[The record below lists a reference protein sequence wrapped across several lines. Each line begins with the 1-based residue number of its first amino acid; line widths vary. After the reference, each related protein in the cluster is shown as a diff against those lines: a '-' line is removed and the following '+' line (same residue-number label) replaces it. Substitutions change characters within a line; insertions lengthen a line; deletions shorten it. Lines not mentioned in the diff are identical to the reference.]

1 MKHTKLSA
9 AVALLASSALVLSA
23 CAPGGPAENEE
34 SGSAAPEGGS
44 GEVVTGEAGN
54 KLTVEPEGSGLAD
67 LGDVQTEEGSIS
79 YSVGEDEFISYN
91 GMTPETYSTYNSAIT
106 ERMTQ
111 SFYYYGTDGTI
122 YPNEELGTYEKIS
135 DDPLQVKYTI
145 HEDAVWSDGTP
156 VTAADYIFKWGWQN
170 PRIATGEGDEA
181 APLFNAISHTLGEYV
196 PEAPEGDPAGKE
208 FTLTYA
214 EPYADWE
221 IIMDTALPAHVVAEQ
236 SGMGLDAM
244 LEAIQNE
251 DAEAL
256 APAAEFFN
264 TGWNTSPGTLP
275 AEEIAPSM
283 GPYKFSSW
291 EPGQS
296 ITLVAN
302 EEYWGTPPATE
313 ELVIRFAAAD
323 THVQAL
329 QNGDLNVIEPQ
340 ATVDTL
346 EQLEGLG
353 DQVVIQQ
360 DASLTWEHAD
370 FNFMEGSLFA
380 DSPELR
386 EAFALCLP
394 RQQIVD
400 NLIKPL
406 DPETIVMN
414 AREVFPFQESYQEVV
429 DASYEGQYDEVDMER
444 ATQLVEESGESNL
457 DVRIGY
463 SSPNPRRSETV
474 AMIKSSCD
482 EAGFNIVD
490 AGHAD
495 FFGVVQPQGDY
506 EVALFAWAGSGQI
519 ASGQNIYSTGAPQNY
534 GQYSNPEVDE
544 AWNTLAGSV
553 DPAVHAEQVKVIEK
567 LLWDDL
573 FGVPLYA
580 HPGIVAHSADIA
592 NVRNTATQ
600 TGAVW
605 NAEQWARV
613 E

>member
-1 MKHTKLSA
+1 
-9 AVALLASSALVLSA
+9 
-23 CAPGGPAENEE
+23 
-34 SGSAAPEGGS
+34 
-44 GEVVTGEAGN
+44 
-54 KLTVEPEGSGLAD
+54 
-67 LGDVQTEEGSIS
+67 
-79 YSVGEDEFISYN
+79 
-91 GMTPETYSTYNSAIT
+91 
-106 ERMTQ
+106 
-111 SFYYYGTDGTI
+111 
-122 YPNEELGTYEKIS
+122 
-135 DDPLQVKYTI
+135 
-145 HEDAVWSDGTP
+145 
-156 VTAADYIFKWGWQN
+156 
-170 PRIATGEGDEA
+170 
-181 APLFNAISHTLGEYV
+181 
-196 PEAPEGDPAGKE
+196 
-208 FTLTYA
+208 
-214 EPYADWE
+214 
-221 IIMDTALPAHVVAEQ
+221 
-236 SGMGLDAM
+236 
-244 LEAIQNE
+244 
-251 DAEAL
+251 
-256 APAAEFFN
+256 
-264 TGWNTSPGTLP
+264 
-275 AEEIAPSM
+275 M

-353 DQVVIQQ
+353 DQIVIQQ

-380 DSPELR
+380 DNRELR

-444 ATQLVEESGESNL
+444 ATQLVEESGETNL

-482 EAGFNIVD
+482 EAGFNIID
-490 AGHAD
+490 AGHPD

-519 ASGQNIYSTGAPQNY
+519 ASGQNIYSTSAPQNY

-573 FGVPLYA
+573 FGIPLYA

-605 NAEQWARV
+605 NAEQWVRV